1 MTPPIQRNR
10 GIGTVEQRWSA
21 TRYTIVRQTRGV
33 PTCPARLAA

>member
-21 TRYTIVRQTRGV
+21 TWYTIVRQTNV